1 MTNINNNKEIIA
13 NNVSFGNV
21 SKDNKNDLEKL
32 LLGLKN
38 GMLKREL
45 EIPDYGNFSK
55 VKEIIQNGDEK
66 IYAGNM
72 ELVCEP
78 SEDNPIK
85 RYLNF
90 NQYNPQNRKGL
101 SCLVAVGTK
110 EDIINKLND
119 ENFINEMKKNSERMS
134 EKMKKMKW

>member
-1 MTNINNNKEIIA
+1 MTNIYNSKEIIA
-13 NNVSFGNV
+13 NNISFGKV
-21 SKDNKNDLEKL
+21 SNGDKNDLEKNL
-32 LLGLKN
+32 LILKD

-45 EIPDYGNFSK
+45 EIPDYGDFAK
-55 VKEIIQNGDEK
+55 VKEAIQNSDEN

-78 SEDNPIK
+78 SENNPIK

-90 NQYNPQNRKGL
+90 NQYNPQNGKGL
-101 SCLVAVGTK
+101 SCLVAAGTK
-110 EDIINKLND
+110 EDILNKLND
-119 ENFINEMKKNSERMS
+119 ENFINEMKENSERMS